1 MEIIKKFGAVLCALA
16 LILTLAACNNVPSM
30 PNDPF
35 SGGNSPE
42 GVIPNGVAP
51 ESAITPEDAEEYFED
66 TSEMDFS
73 FSKGDMNSAYD
84 ESNATVISLS
94 DSGSAVTGEGALA
107 DETGVRITAAGTYIL
122 SGDLSNGG
130 ITVETLDTEKVSLV
144 LVGVSIVNEN
154 GPAIYVKESDKVF
167 LILAEGS
174 ENILSDGESY
184 TAVDGETTLDGAV
197 FSRADLAVNGS
208 GSLTVNGKM
217 KHGVVS
223 KDDLVITGGNITVTS
238 LSAALVGKDC
248 VKIGGGEIKLTAGSD
263 GIRSDNTEDANRGYV
278 YINGG
283 KLDITA
289 GNDGIQAETVLKI
302 DGGEI
307 KALTGGGSVNGPAH
321 YDNMGGGMGGFFP
334 FGGTS
339 NTSSTESYKGLKA
352 GSDILVS
359 AAKIEID
366 SADDSIHSNGSISIN
381 GGDII
386 AISGDDG
393 IHADTALA
401 IYNGNITVSKSYEG
415 LEGTEIAVFGGNI
428 YVVASDDGLNAAGG
442 NDGSA
447 MGRPGANP
455 FEGTTGDI
463 TISGGSITVDASGDG
478 IDSNGSI
485 TVTGGITMVSGPD
498 NNGNG
503 AFDYGSTAHVSGG
516 TLIALGASGMAQGFS
531 SAEGQGAIFCTFNTQ
546 RGGSL
551 FEVRDGNGDVIVSFT
566 PAKNYQCAV
575 VTSPDIQ
582 KGNIYT
588 LTSDGNTIASVE
600 MTSELYGSSGGM
612 GGMGG
617 MGGGRP
623 GGGERPGGDFRP
635 R

>member
-1 MEIIKKFGAVLCALA
+1 MKIPKILGAWLCALT
-16 LILTLAACNNVPSM
+16 LMLAACNNVPSM

-35 SGGNSPE
+35 PNDPF
-42 GVIPNGVAP
+42 PNGGVL
-51 ESAITPEDAEEYFED
+51 ESAITPEDVEEYFKD
-66 TSEMDFS
+66 TSEMDFA
-73 FSKGDMNSAYD
+73 FSKGDVNSDYD
-84 ESNATVISLS
+84 AENATLIALS
-94 DSGSAVTGEGALA
+94 DGGSSVTGEGAHT
-107 DETGVRITAAGTYIL
+107 DGTGVRITAAGTYIL
-122 SGDLSNGG
+122 SGSLSNGG
-130 ITVETLDTEKVSLV
+130 ITVETLDTEKVRLV
-144 LVGVSIVNEN
+144 FNGVSIINEN
-154 GPAIYVKESDKVF
+154 GPAIYIKESDKVF

-184 TAVDGETTLDGAV
+184 EAVDGETTLDGAV
-197 FSRADLAVNGS
+197 FSRADLSVNGS
-208 GSLTVNGKM
+208 GSLTVDGKM
-217 KHGVVS
+217 KHGIVS
-223 KDDLVITGGNITVTS
+223 KDDLVITGSSITVTS
-238 LSAALVGKDC
+238 VSTALVGKDC
-248 VKIGGGEIKLTAGSD
+248 VKIGGGDIDLTAGSD

-278 YINGG
+278 YISGG

-302 DGGEI
+302 AGGEI

-334 FGGTS
+334 FGGGTA

-352 GSDILVS
+352 GTDVLISS
-359 AAKIEID
+359 GSIEID
-366 SADDSIHSNGSISIN
+366 SADDAVHSNGSISIS
-381 GGDII
+381 GGEII

-401 IYNGNITVSKSYEG
+401 IYDGNITVSKSYEG
-415 LEGTEIAVFGGNI
+415 LESTDIAVFGGNI
-428 YVVASDDGLNAAGG
+428 SIVASDDGLNAAGG

-455 FEGTTGDI
+455 FEGTTGAI
-463 TISGGSITVDASGDG
+463 TISGGYLTVDASGDG

-485 TVTGGITMVSGPD
+485 TVTGGVTMVSGPD

-516 TLIALGASGMAQGFS
+516 TLIALGSSGMARGFS
-531 SAEGQGAIFCTFNTQ
+531 SAEGQGAIFSSFSTQ
-546 RGGSL
+546 SGGSL
-551 FEVRDGNGDVIVSFT
+551 FEVRNGDGDVILSFT
-566 PAKNYQCAV
+566 PSKNYQSAV

-582 KGNIYT
+582 KGNTYT
-588 LTSDGNTIASVE
+588 LAANGNTLVSIE

-612 GGMGG
+612 GGGRP
-617 MGGGRP
+617 GGGDRP
-623 GGGERPGGDFRP
+623 GGGERPGGGPGGFGP